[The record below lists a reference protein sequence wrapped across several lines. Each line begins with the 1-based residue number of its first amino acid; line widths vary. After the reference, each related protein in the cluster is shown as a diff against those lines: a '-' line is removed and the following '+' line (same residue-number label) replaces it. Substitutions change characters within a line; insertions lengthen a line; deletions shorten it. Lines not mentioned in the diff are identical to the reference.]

1 MTAEIIGAVIG
12 AVVAVVVC
20 VINNV
25 YQNDKTRALLE
36 YRLIELE
43 KKQDKHNQLIERM
56 YELEGKEDLL
66 EEKVKVAN
74 HRIDDLES
82 HAV

>member
-1 MTAEIIGAVIG
+1 MMEVLGAVIG
-12 AVVAVVVC
+12 AVVAVLVC
-20 VINNV
+20 IINNH

-36 YRLIELE
+36 YRLKQLE

-66 EEKVKVAN
+66 EEKMKVAS

-82 HAV
+82 HTA